1 MHLSSSTLRGRL
13 STSRI
18 HTSVAPPGHKSGAA
32 RAAKGRGSSRA
43 HAFVAAVIAVVA
55 AAVALAA
62 GPLATPAQAALPLD
76 TPFDAVTRNPVE
88 SLIDLPLD
96 DLTYDSATHCV
107 KQPTKGAAAL
117 VRYLPKLSP
126 RGVNWGINRCEK
138 WGKNSASV
146 HAEGRAIDWH
156 LDVKNA
162 ADRADAEQLIRTLLA
177 PDSNGEPFALARR
190 LGVQGLIWDCRS
202 WYGGDSLRRYS
213 ACLKKDGKWN
223 PKVDPT
229 TAHRDHV
236 HIELSKAG
244 AKLQTSWWT
253 DGPGKA
259 FRR

>member
-1 MHLSSSTLRGRL
+1 MHAYSPLRGR
-13 STSRI
+13 
-18 HTSVAPPGHKSGAA
+18 PGT
-32 RAAKGRGSSRA
+32 GRL
-43 HAFVAAVIAVVA
+43 HAFVVAIVAVLVT
-55 AAVALAA
+55 AVAFAA
-62 GPLATPAQAALPLD
+62 GPLAAPANAALPLD
-76 TPFDAVTRNPVE
+76 AEFQAVSKNPVE
-88 SLIDLPLD
+88 ALVALPLD

-107 KQPTKGAAAL
+107 KNPTKGAAAL

-156 LDVKNA
+156 LDVKNP

-177 PDSNGEPFALARR
+177 PDSTGQPFALARR
-190 LGVQGLIWDCRS
+190 LGVQGIIWDCRS
-202 WYGGDSLRRYS
+202 WFGGGTLRRYS
-213 ACLKKDGKWN
+213 ACLTKGGKWN
-223 PKVDPT
+223 TKVDPT